1 MIFYLIGVNFKN
13 APYYIQERISGDRGQ
28 ITGFWEDSPS
38 RQAAVLNTCNRLE
51 VYAVA
56 RDAGEY
62 LKAVMLFKS
71 RFGYLFDRAY
81 IKAGEREIFS
91 HAARLASGLDSQLK
105 GERQI
110 LEQIKV
116 WAGRGSFPALL
127 GEIWREIVP
136 IAEDIRKESKLDNE
150 EYNIASVV
158 YDDLLRNVRD
168 ARLLRVIVV
177 GTGRVAEL
185 IAKYKPADVRLYFAA
200 HKNYKRAGYL
210 ARRAGGRAV
219 HLRDVRNNLLRADAL
234 ISATSS
240 PHRIFSRDYFA
251 GSAAKRNRPLY
262 VYDLAMPCDIEP
274 ASGRVSGVV
283 LKNLNNSDEL
293 FERHAAG
300 ISDNIKLA
308 EYLVEEAV
316 KNYKEELSVYDLK
329 DWDAA
334 EQIGYQAG

>member
-1 MIFYLIGVNFKN
+1 MIFYLIGVNFKDV
-13 APYYIQERISGDRGQ
+13 PYHIQERVSGDKKQ
-28 ITGFWEDSPS
+28 IAEFWETDVS
-38 RQAAVLNTCNRLE
+38 RHAAVLSTCNRLE

-56 RDAGEY
+56 RDVREY
-62 LKAVMLFKS
+62 LEAVLLFKS
-71 RFGYLFDRAY
+71 RFGYLFDKVN
-81 IKAGEREIFS
+81 IKAGEREVFS
-91 HAARLASGLDSQLK
+91 HAVRLAAGLDSQLK

-110 LEQIKV
+110 LEQVKA

-127 GEIWREIVP
+127 GEIWRQTVP
-136 IAEDIRKESKLDNE
+136 IAEDIRKESRLDNE

-158 YDDLLRNVRD
+158 YDDLLRNIRD
-168 ARLLRVIVV
+168 ARLLRVVVV

-185 IAKYKPADVRLYFAA
+185 IAEYKPGGIGLYFAA
-200 HKNYKRAGYL
+200 HKNYKRAEQL
-210 ARRAGGRAV
+210 ARRSGGNAL
-219 HLRDVRNNLLRADAL
+219 HLRDVQNRILHADAL

-240 PHRIFSRDYFA
+240 PHRIFNRDYLA
-251 GSAAKRNRPLY
+251 EILAKRTRPLY

-274 ASGRVSGVV
+274 EAGKLDGVV
-283 LKNLNNSDEL
+283 LRNLNNSDEL

-316 KNYKEELSVYDLK
+316 KNRKEELSGYDLK

>member
-1 MIFYLIGVNFKN
+1 MIFYLIGVNFKDV
-13 APYYIQERISGDRGQ
+13 PYYIQERISGDRRQ

-51 VYAVA
+51 VYAIA
-56 RDAGEY
+56 RDIWEY
-62 LKAVMLFKS
+62 LRAIMLFKI
-71 RFGYLFDRAY
+71 RFGYLFDKAY
-81 IKAGEREIFS
+81 IKAGEKEVFS
-91 HAARLASGLDSQLK
+91 HAVRLAAGLDSQLK
-105 GERQI
+105 GETQI

-116 WAGRGSFPALL
+116 WAGRESFLALL
-127 GEIWREIVP
+127 GEIWREAVQ

-150 EYNIASVV
+150 KYNIPSVV
-158 YDDLLRNVRD
+158 YDDLLRNLHD

-185 IAKYKPADVRLYFAA
+185 IAEYKPANIRLYFAA

-210 ARRAGGRAV
+210 ARKTGGIAL
-219 HLRDVRNNLLRADAL
+219 HLRDVHNHLLHVDAL

-251 GSAAKRNRPLY
+251 EAAAKRNSPLY

-274 ASGRVSGVV
+274 AAGKLDGVI

-300 ISDNIKLA
+300 VSDNIKLA

-316 KNYKEELSVYDLK
+316 KNHKEELSIYDLK
-329 DWDAA
+329 GWNAA